1 MVTSL
6 SSLQSEFGFF
16 FFFFITSSFS
26 YSISSS
32 SSSFHNPSSSSRVSY
47 SNYCHSVVPKSTP
60 NTFIS
65 RTWDFPRL
73 RTGYFTG
80 GDNLFTQNL
89 NYSNNSPKSFSF
101 RTKTVYTTDVDDVLM
116 VEGNLVFR
124 VGSVNVI
131 PTVFSNFTYV
141 QSKPARFK
149 TSRHRFPL
157 RLSNRLRFTMN
168 GFWSESSGKLCMVG
182 TGIGYSKQGNNILD
196 LSAVFKINY
205 PRNSTI
211 FTSLATGSLVSV
223 DRANNV
229 NYFDP
234 ITVLTF
240 SQRNYEYTLILK
252 NNETEFLKGVE
263 VQKDLT
269 LRLDRGRRCSGIG
282 SSGGFELEY
291 GNACDATKTCNPL
304 GKSAGVLPEFMF
316 FNEVQCSDDERLRLM
331 IAFSN
336 SSYSVYG
343 QPLDLSSLLVG
354 EGVWDGDNNL
364 LQIVACRVLNY
375 TTSLVNASIG
385 DCSVRM
391 TIWFPA
397 IMSIKSRSHVVG
409 QLWSN
414 RTMNDSGYFDKIV
427 FQSPRN
433 KSPLVPDLKY
443 EYTMT
448 DKLVKS
454 CGKETLTKTGKRYPS
469 GYSYDMKFDM
479 RVRNKRGISAWGY
492 SVPLSVGDQLYEQ
505 LVGIPRGVDAHV
517 AKSPEAS
524 VPISGNRSSL
534 LNVSYSIR
542 LTPDYNVHRSIH
554 STSISLNLDTPVDIS
569 AEGIY
574 NTETGNLCMFG
585 CRYLKSSHNHSMDCE
600 ISINVQFLPLDSKS
614 KEYVKGTIKSTRET
628 SDPLYFESLQLLAI
642 SLSRTQTKDFVWRL
656 DLEIT
661 MVLISN
667 TLICVFVGLQIFY
680 VKKHPD
686 VLPAVSFVMLSIL
699 TLGQMIPLVLNFE
712 ALFLT
717 DRNRQNVMMGSG
729 GWLEVNEVLVRV
741 VTMISFLLHFR
752 LLQLTWSSKLGD
764 GNQKG
769 LVVAEKKALF
779 LLLPIYLVGGFI
791 AWVIHWRNN
800 SQEAPLQHRNFAG
813 YPDHSLWGDLKSYAG
828 LLLDGFLLPQI
839 LFNVFGNSKDK
850 ALYPAFYVG
859 VTSVHLL
866 PHAYDL
872 YRAHRYVHSF
882 DTRYIYANPGGEF
895 FSTAWDVIIPCG
907 GLLFAILIYL
917 QQRSGG
923 RCILPKRFRQSSAYE
938 KVPVASGE

>member
-1 MVTSL
+1 
-6 SSLQSEFGFF
+6 
-16 FFFFITSSFS
+16 
-26 YSISSS
+26 
-32 SSSFHNPSSSSRVSY
+32 
-47 SNYCHSVVPKSTP
+47 
-60 NTFIS
+60 
-65 RTWDFPRL
+65 
-73 RTGYFTG
+73 
-80 GDNLFTQNL
+80 
-89 NYSNNSPKSFSF
+89 
-101 RTKTVYTTDVDDVLM
+101 M
-116 VEGNLVFR
+116 VEGHLVFR
-124 VGSVNVI
+124 VGSMI
-131 PTVFSNFTYV
+131 PHGFSNVSYG
-141 QSKPARFK
+141 QSKSGRFR
-149 TSRHRFPL
+149 TSRHQFPF
-157 RLSNRLRFTMN
+157 RGRNRVMFNVN

-182 TGIGYSKQGNNILD
+182 TGTGYSKGNKILD
-196 LSAVFKINY
+196 FSAVFKLNY

-211 FTSLATGSLVSV
+211 FNSLVSGSLVSV
-223 DRANNV
+223 DRANSV

-252 NNETEFLKGVE
+252 NNENDILEGGE
-263 VQKDLT
+263 VQKDST
-269 LRLDRGRRCSGIG
+269 LKLDRGRSICAGIE
-282 SSGGFELEY
+282 SSNGFELEY
-291 GNACDATKTCNPL
+291 GNACVATKICSPL
-304 GKSAGVLPEFMF
+304 DQNAGVLPEFMF
-316 FNEVQCSDDERLRLM
+316 FNEVQCSDNQRLRLM

-343 QPLDLSSLLVG
+343 QPSDLSSLLVG

-375 TTSLVNASIG
+375 SGSLVNASIG
-385 DCSVRM
+385 DCSIRLTM
-391 TIWFPA
+391 WFPA

-414 RTMNDSGYFDKIV
+414 KTMNESGYFDKIM
-427 FQSPRN
+427 FQSPMN
-433 KSPLVPDLKY
+433 KIPEFPNLKY

-448 DKLVKS
+448 DKVVNS
-454 CGKETLTKTGKRYPS
+454 CAKETSTKKGKRYPS

-479 RVRNKRGISAWGY
+479 RVRNKRGRNAWGY
-492 SVPLSVGDQLYEQ
+492 SVPLSVGDRFYEQ
-505 LVGIPRGVDAHV
+505 FVGIPMGESVHV
-517 AKSPEAS
+517 ATAPEAS
-524 VPISGNRSSL
+524 VRINENRSTL
-534 LNVSYSIR
+534 QNVSYSIH
-542 LTPDYNVHRSIH
+542 LTPDYNVHGMIS
-554 STSISLNLDTPVDIS
+554 STGVSLNLDTPVDIS

-574 NTETGNLCMFG
+574 NIETGKLCMFG
-585 CRYLKSSHNHSMDCE
+585 CWYVKSSHNHSLDCE
-600 ISINVQFLPLDSKS
+600 IFISLQFRSLDSKS
-614 KEYVKGTIKSTRET
+614 KEYVKGTIESTRKT
-628 SDPLYFESLQLLAI
+628 SDPLYFESLHLLAV

-680 VKKHPD
+680 VKKHSD
-686 VLPAVSFVMLSIL
+686 VLPSVSLVMLAIL

-717 DRNRQNVMMGSG
+717 DRNRKNVMMGSG

-769 LVVAEKKALF
+769 LMVAEKKAIY
-779 LLLPIYLVGGFI
+779 LLLPLYLVGGFL

-800 SQEAPLQHRNFAG
+800 SHEAPLHHRNIAS
-813 YPDHSLWGDLKSYAG
+813 YQDHSLWGDLRSYAG
-828 LLLDGFLLPQI
+828 LVLDGFLLPQI
-839 LFNVFGNSKDK
+839 LLNIFGNSKDK
-850 ALYPAFYVG
+850 ALIPAFYVG

-882 DTRYIYANPGGEF
+882 DTRYIYANPGGDF
-895 FSTAWDVIIPCG
+895 FSTAWDVIIPFG
-907 GLLFAILIYL
+907 GLLFAILIFL
-917 QQRSGG
+917 QQRFGG
-923 RCILPKRFRQSSAYE
+923 SCILPKRFIQSSAYE